1 MKTSYGS
8 ASKGLFESLDFSLGV
23 IGSHWVLKKKKI
35 TALSRYNSHTL
46 KLTF

>member
-23 IGSHWVLKKKKI
+23 IGSHWVFFFFFK
-35 TALSRYNSHTL
+35 
-46 KLTF
+46 